1 MHILILTDRDWD
13 HPEAGGTGIHLTGS
27 VWSWLEWGHE
37 VTIIAGGY
45 PGCLPVETQ
54 GNLTIHR
61 VGSRK
66 TVFPRTIVNG
76 IIGRLPKV
84 DVTLEIINGIA
95 WMAPIWLRGPRVTLI
110 HHVHKGQ
117 YHDEMGLKGPLAAW
131 MFETAPLRRLY
142 RGSRFLVVSQATKDE
157 IVKEHRVPATS
168 ITVVN
173 PGVYSEQFTTLPE
186 TDEPTMLYLGR
197 IKAYKRV
204 EHLLDVLE
212 AIDGL
217 SLDIVGDG
225 NHREALEAEVAR
237 RGLSERVRFHGHVS
251 EEEKCRLLATAW
263 VAVTA
268 SAAEGWSSSTVEAA
282 ASGTPSVA
290 HPVGGLK
297 ESIIHNQTGLHADDV
312 PQMIEAIRGL
322 VEDQELRHRLG
333 SQARE
338 RAQSLTWERSAE
350 GILSVLLEEAGFEA
364 GEHPAPAIQLGQLG
378 ADGADLSA
386 PVPVSSAADYQPE
399 S

>member
-27 VWSWLEWGHE
+27 VWSWIDAGHK
-37 VTIIAGGY
+37 VTIIAGGF
-45 PGCLPVETQ
+45 PDCKPIEKHGE
-54 GNLTIHR
+54 LTIYR

-66 TVFPRTIVNG
+66 TVFPRTIING
-76 IIGRLPKV
+76 IFGRLPKV
-84 DVTLEIINGIA
+84 DVTLEIINGIT
-95 WMAPIWLRGPRVTLI
+95 WMSPIWLRGPRVTLI

-142 RGSRFLVVSQATKDE
+142 RGSRFLTVSQATKDE
-157 IVKEHRVPATS
+157 IVSEHHVPANS

-173 PGVYSEQFTTLPE
+173 PGVYSDHFMPAPE
-186 TDEPTMLYLGR
+186 TDQPTMLYLGR

-225 NHREALEAEVAR
+225 NHRGNLEAEVRA
-237 RGLSERVRFHGHVS
+237 RGLIDRVRFHGHVS

-268 SAAEGWSSSTVEAA
+268 SAAEGWSSSTIEAA
-282 ASGTPSVA
+282 ASATPSVA

-297 ESIIHNQTGLHADDV
+297 ESIINGQTGIHAEDV
-312 PQMIEAIRGL
+312 PEMIAAIRSL
-322 VEDQELRHRLG
+322 VDDEELRLRLG
-333 SQARE
+333 RQARE
-338 RAQSLTWERSAE
+338 RAQSLTWERSAQ
-350 GILSVLLEEAGFEA
+350 GILDVLLDAA
-364 GEHPAPAIQLGQLG
+364 GERTEGAIPADASVNLASLEG
-378 ADGADLSA
+378 
-386 PVPVSSAADYQPE
+386 PVPVGAGVTTPAELGPDV
-399 S
+399 